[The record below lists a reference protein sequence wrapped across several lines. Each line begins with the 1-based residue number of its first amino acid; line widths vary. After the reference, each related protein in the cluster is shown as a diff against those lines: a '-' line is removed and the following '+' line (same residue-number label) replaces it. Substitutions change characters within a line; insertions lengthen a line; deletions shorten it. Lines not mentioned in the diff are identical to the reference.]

1 MGDSEAP
8 HSPAILVFR
17 GCGELL
23 FGNSYAHSLLG
34 LSSQAKEDLQG
45 WCIRCF
51 PDLKDYDRVAN
62 SLRRA
67 LSGEGLS
74 AGGSF
79 RAQFLNAEGRLMK
92 GLFHVVSW
100 RERNGEARAMLTC
113 VPSYEPGIAP
123 LATLPQLPPM
133 ESMSELMER
142 IGDLLDVA
150 LTVGRVSFDD
160 GGAVR
165 ESQDLLER
173 LEFARGVLQGA
184 RQRAS

>member
-1 MGDSEAP
+1 M
-8 HSPAILVFR
+8 VFR

-23 FGNSYAHSLLG
+23 FANAYAHSLLG
-34 LSSQAKEDLQG
+34 LSGQAKEDLQG
-45 WCIRCF
+45 WCMRCF
-51 PDLKDYDRVAN
+51 PDMKDYDRVAR

-79 RAQFLNAEGRLMK
+79 WAQFLNENGRLMK

-113 VPSYEPGIAP
+113 VPSYEPGGVA
-123 LATLPQLPPM
+123 LATSPQLPPM
-133 ESMSELMER
+133 ESMADLMGR

-160 GGAVR
+160 GGSA
-165 ESQDLLER
+165 EETQDLLER
-173 LEFARGVLQGA
+173 LEFARGSLKGGK
-184 RQRAS
+184 QRAS

>member
-1 MGDSEAP
+1 MSSTEAP

-17 GCGELL
+17 ELGDLL
-23 FGNSYAHSLLG
+23 FANPYAHSLLG
-34 LSSQAKEDLQG
+34 LSTQAKEDLQG
-45 WCIRCF
+45 WCMRCF
-51 PDLKDYDRVAN
+51 PDLKDYDRVAK

-79 RAQFLNAEGRLMK
+79 RAQFLNSEGHLMA

-113 VPSYEPGIAP
+113 HPSYESGSTSLAP
-123 LATLPQLPPM
+123 SPQLPPL
-133 ESMSELMER
+133 ESMTDLMAR

-150 LTVGRVSFDD
+150 LTVGRVSIDD
-160 GGAVR
+160 GRSVHEA
-165 ESQDLLER
+165 QDLLER
-173 LEFARGVLQGA
+173 LESAKDMLQE
-184 RQRAS
+184 RKQRAS